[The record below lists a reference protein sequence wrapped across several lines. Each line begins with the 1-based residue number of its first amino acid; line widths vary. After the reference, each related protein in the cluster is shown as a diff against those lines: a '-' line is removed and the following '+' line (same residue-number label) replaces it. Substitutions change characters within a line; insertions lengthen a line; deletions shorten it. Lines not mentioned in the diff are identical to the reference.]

1 MADRVEERAESRRS
15 RRRRKKREIDYSFF
29 IMIIALLAFGLIM
42 VFSASSP
49 RAHYNN
55 SDAFYFVKKQAVF
68 ALAGLFFMW
77 FVSKIHYK
85 FWYKTFWVLGVAT
98 FGLLGAVALI
108 GTTGGGA
115 QRWLA
120 IGPVTIQPSEIAK
133 FTMVAMTARL
143 LTDYQDN
150 IKEFFKGMC
159 AMMALPVAICG
170 VVLLERHLSGAVI
183 ILLVGAVMVYV
194 GGAKLKQ
201 MLLTGLVVGAPALAL
216 AVILE
221 PYRVRRVMNFW
232 NPFLDM
238 KDSGYQMV
246 QSLYAIGSGGLFGV
260 GLGQSREKYLYL
272 PEAHT
277 DFIYSVICEELGFV
291 GAILVIVM
299 FAILVVKGFRIA
311 MNAPDRFSSLLVT
324 GIVSLIGMQALMNIA
339 VVTASM
345 PCTGITLPFF
355 SYGGTSL
362 VINLFEMGVVLNVSR
377 YSSEKHRL

>member
-1 MADRVEERAESRRS
+1 MADRADERTERRRS
-15 RRRRKKREIDYSFF
+15 SRRRKKREIDYSLF

-55 SDAFYFVKKQAVF
+55 SDAFYFVKRQAFF

-85 FWYKTFWVLGVAT
+85 FWYKIFWVLGVVT

-170 VVLLERHLSGAVI
+170 IVLLERHLSGAVI
-183 ILLVGAVMVYV
+183 ILLVGAIMVYV

-201 MLLTGLVVGAPALAL
+201 MLLTGVVVGAPALAL
-216 AVILE
+216 AVALE

-291 GAILVIVM
+291 GAMLVIVM

-311 MNAPDRFSSLLVT
+311 INAPDRYSSLLVT

-377 YSSEKHRL
+377 YSSEKNKL

>member
-1 MADRVEERAESRRS
+1 MADRTDERAVSRRRS
-15 RRRRKKREIDYSFF
+15 RRRKKREIDYSFF
-29 IMIIALLAFGLIM
+29 IMIIALLSFGLIM

-98 FGLLGAVALI
+98 FGLLGAVALV

-150 IKEFFKGMC
+150 IGEYFKGMC
-159 AMMALPVAICG
+159 AMMALPVVICG
-170 VVLLERHLSGAVI
+170 IVLLERHLSGAII

-194 GGAKLKQ
+194 GGAKAKHI
-201 MLLTGLVVGAPALAL
+201 LTTGVVAGAPVLAL
-216 AVILE
+216 AILLE

-377 YSSEKHRL
+377 YSAEKNKL

>member
-1 MADRVEERAESRRS
+1 MADRVDERAQSRRRS
-15 RRRRKKREIDYSFF
+15 RRRKKREIDYSFF

-55 SDAFYFVKKQAVF
+55 SDAFFFVKKQAVF
-68 ALAGLFFMW
+68 ALGGVCFMW

-85 FWYKTFWVLGVAT
+85 MWYKMFWVIGVVT
-98 FGLLGAVALI
+98 MVLLGAVALV

-120 IGPVTIQPSEIAK
+120 IGPLTIQPSEIAK
-133 FTMVAMTARL
+133 FSMVAMTARI
-143 LTDYQDN
+143 LTDYRDN

-159 AMMALPVAICG
+159 LMMALPVFICA
-170 VVLLERHLSGAVI
+170 VVLFERHLSGAII
-183 ILLVGAVMVYV
+183 ILLVGAIMVYV
-194 GGAKLKQ
+194 GGVRTKH
-201 MLLTGLVVGAPALAL
+201 LLTAGLVAGAPALAL
-216 AVILE
+216 AIILE
-221 PYRVRRVMNFW
+221 PYRVRRVLNFW
-232 NPFLDM
+232 DPFVDM

-277 DFIYSVICEELGFV
+277 DFIFSVICEELGFV

-299 FAILVVKGFRIA
+299 FAILVVKGLRIA
-311 MNAPDRFSSLLVT
+311 INAPDRYSSLLVT
-324 GIVSLIGMQALMNIA
+324 GIISLIGMQALMNVA

-355 SYGGTSL
+355 SYGGSSL
-362 VINLFEMGVVLNVSR
+362 MINLIEMGVVLNVSR
-377 YSSEKHRL
+377 YSSEKNKL

>member
-1 MADRVEERAESRRS
+1 MADRVDERTERRRS
-15 RRRRKKREIDYSFF
+15 SRRRKKREIDYSLF

-55 SDAFYFVKKQAVF
+55 SDAFYFVKRQAFF

-85 FWYKTFWVLGVAT
+85 FWYKIFWVLGVVT

-170 VVLLERHLSGAVI
+170 IVLLERHLSGAVI
-183 ILLVGAVMVYV
+183 ILLVGAIMVYV

-201 MLLTGLVVGAPALAL
+201 MLLTGVVVGAPALAL
-216 AVILE
+216 AVALE

-291 GAILVIVM
+291 GALLVIVM

-311 MNAPDRFSSLLVT
+311 INAPDRYSSLLVT

-377 YSSEKHRL
+377 YSSEKNKL

>member
-85 FWYKTFWVLGVAT
+85 FWYKTFWALGVAT

-159 AMMALPVAICG
+159 AMMALPVAIC
-170 VVLLERHLSGAVI
+170 VAVLLERHLSGAVI

-201 MLLTGLVVGAPALAL
+201 MLLAGLVVGAPALAL

>member
-1 MADRVEERAESRRS
+1 MADRVDERTERRRS
-15 RRRRKKREIDYSFF
+15 GRRRKKREIDYSLF

-55 SDAFYFVKKQAVF
+55 SDAFYFVKRQAFF

-85 FWYKTFWVLGVAT
+85 FWYKIFWVLGVVT

-170 VVLLERHLSGAVI
+170 IVLLERHLSGAVI
-183 ILLVGAVMVYV
+183 ILLVGAIMVYV

-201 MLLTGLVVGAPALAL
+201 MLLTGVVVGAPALAL
-216 AVILE
+216 AVALE

-291 GAILVIVM
+291 GALLVIVM

-311 MNAPDRFSSLLVT
+311 INAPDRYSSLLVT

-377 YSSEKHRL
+377 YSSEKNKL